1 MGIVVGGLV
10 AIFVGRDRAMVTNF
24 ANNQVV
30 TLPPQAV
37 RYSGDALFPRKRT
50 AVDKSVN
57 APTMLHDDAM
67 ATARMSHGPFVRGAE
82 RLGTPVR
89 GILQASHVLGVIA
102 GVLGGIAASFL
113 WRRRRHQPSVAMMM
127 ATGASDVKEQEEA
140 KEVTN
145 FLHKIIDEDNASGTY
160 GGKVATRFPP
170 EPNGYLHIGHAKSIC
185 LNFRIAEKY
194 GGTCNLRFDDTN
206 PDKETPEFIDAITD
220 DVSWLGYKWNGE
232 VRYASS
238 YFPQLHEYA
247 IQLIKEGKAFVCSL
261 SFEEAR
267 EYRGTLTTPGKNSPD
282 RDRPIEENL
291 RLFEEMKAGKH
302 PEGSLTLRLK
312 IDMASPIMN
321 LRDPVIYRIKFAHHH
336 QTGDEW
342 CIYPMYDFT
351 HCISDA
357 LEGITHS
364 ICTLEF
370 EGNRPLYEYVLDA
383 VGFSQP
389 PKQREFAR
397 LNMSNWIMSK
407 RLLTQMVERGLVEG
421 WDDPRLPTLK
431 GLRRRGFTPSSIRTF
446 CDGLGIGKSESVIK
460 IEQLEAALR
469 AELEINAQRRM
480 VVLDPL
486 KVMIDTFPE
495 GEVMQ
500 LTQPNHPSDESMG
513 KREILFS
520 REIYIDKADFSLNP
534 PKGYKRLTE
543 KNAIRIRGCYV
554 LKLKEVIYDDNG
566 EVAELVCTHD
576 PETLGKNPVGYKAK
590 GVIHWVSA
598 AVAQSCE
605 VRMYDKLFAAESP
618 GADGRDLEE
627 DLNPNSLVVHSNAMM
642 EKSLQEAEI
651 GQRFQFERQGY
662 FILDS
667 KRDGKPV
674 FNRICALK
682 EGW

>member
-1 MGIVVGGLV
+1 MLTCC
-10 AIFVGRDRAMVTNF
+10 A
-24 ANNQVV
+24 
-30 TLPPQAV
+30 LPLAPV
-37 RYSGDALFPRKRT
+37 SNILFC
-50 AVDKSVN
+50 
-57 APTMLHDDAM
+57 
-67 ATARMSHGPFVRGAE
+67 
-82 RLGTPVR
+82 
-89 GILQASHVLGVIA
+89 Q
-102 GVLGGIAASFL
+102 
-113 WRRRRHQPSVAMMM
+113 
-127 ATGASDVKEQEEA
+127 
-140 KEVTN
+140 
-145 FLHKIIDEDNASGTY
+145 
-160 GGKVATRFPP
+160 
-170 EPNGYLHIGHAKSIC
+170 
-185 LNFRIAEKY
+185 
-194 GGTCNLRFDDTN
+194 
-206 PDKETPEFIDAITD
+206 
-220 DVSWLGYKWNGE
+220 
-232 VRYASS
+232 
-238 YFPQLHEYA
+238 
-247 IQLIKEGKAFVCSL
+247 
-261 SFEEAR
+261 
-267 EYRGTLTTPGKNSPD
+267 
-282 RDRPIEENL
+282 
-291 RLFEEMKAGKH
+291 
-302 PEGSLTLRLK
+302 
-312 IDMASPIMN
+312 
-321 LRDPVIYRIKFAHHH
+321 
-336 QTGDEW
+336 
-342 CIYPMYDFT
+342 
-351 HCISDA
+351 
-357 LEGITHS
+357 
-364 ICTLEF
+364 
-370 EGNRPLYEYVLDA
+370 
-383 VGFSQP
+383 
-389 PKQREFAR
+389 
-397 LNMSNWIMSK
+397 
-407 RLLTQMVERGLVEG
+407 
-421 WDDPRLPTLK
+421 
-431 GLRRRGFTPSSIRTF
+431 
-446 CDGLGIGKSESVIK
+446 SESVIK